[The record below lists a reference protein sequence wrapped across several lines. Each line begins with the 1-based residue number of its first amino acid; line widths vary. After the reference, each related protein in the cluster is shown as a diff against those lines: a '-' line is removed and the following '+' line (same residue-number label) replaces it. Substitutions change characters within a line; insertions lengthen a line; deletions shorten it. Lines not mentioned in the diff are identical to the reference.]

1 MIYPRKSL
9 PDEGE
14 VLVATVKKVF
24 EQGAYVSLDEYANLE
39 AYLPWIEVSSKWV
52 KNVRDV
58 VKEGRKIIV
67 KVIRVNKAKGTVD
80 VSLKRVTEDE
90 KKKKMTLWK
99 REQRTD
105 KILELV
111 SQKLGKP
118 EKQAWEEVAWKLE
131 DYYRTDAFS
140 ALEKAVKEGERVLRD
155 AGIPDYWIKP
165 LMDEIGKH
173 IEEKKYKASE
183 IIVVRSNA
191 PNGVEKLKELFSA
204 AEEIFNDEVGELR
217 IYTVGAP
224 RYRIEVIGTDQRAVS
239 NELSRLI
246 RELEKISK
254 ENGLSFST
262 VVKK

>member
-1 MIYPRKSL
+1 MIYPRKPL

-14 VLVATVKKVF
+14 VLIATVKKVF
-24 EQGAYVSLDEYANLE
+24 EQGAYVTLDEYANLE

-58 VKEGRKIIV
+58 IKEGRKVVV

-90 KKKKMTLWK
+90 KRKKMATWK

-105 KILELV
+105 KILEIV

-140 ALEKAVKEGERVLRD
+140 ALEKAIKEGEGVLKN
-155 AGIPDYWIKP
+155 AGVPDYWIKP
-165 LMDEIGKH
+165 LLDEIGKH
-173 IEEKKYKASE
+173 IEEKRYKVSE
-183 IIVVRSNA
+183 TVVVRSNA
-191 PNGVEKLKELFSA
+191 PDGVEKLKSLFSA
-204 AEEIFNDEVGELR
+204 AEEIFDDEVGELR
-217 IYTVGAP
+217 IYTIGAP
-224 RYRIEVIGTDQRAVS
+224 RYRIEIIGSDQKAIS
-239 NELSRLI
+239 SELSRLI
-246 RELEKISK
+246 KELEKLSK
-254 ENGLSFST
+254 ENGLSFS